1 MTTTNSLVQTLLD
14 GHTTADQEHE
24 VLAVIEAMPGAE
36 LNELLDDETAERLMD
51 SMDNRLFGPDNHARL
66 VQVLERRRPELDLYA
81 LAAIVRALQSGRT
94 GTQDEHRIAD
104 IICQLQG
111 FDLTKFKNIV
121 SLRKDQHDLE
131 GLVYIAI
138 DDKDVRQRI
147 LDHIAEQAAS
157 VPRTEAKVMSD
168 IDDTIFCKLHD
179 KRYPKGVVYPGAL
192 AFQEALDLGPGDQP
206 ISMGDITFVTARPG
220 DVFGLIAQ
228 HSRESLT
235 KAGIADLTMLSGS
248 LFSLR
253 SLDAMAGKKVANIE
267 HYVELFPEYR
277 MVFMGDSGQGDV
289 KVGEQ
294 IWERFGDVVQGVFIH
309 DVVDTPDD
317 KRAEWA
323 AKRIWFHDTYVGAAA
338 KALELGLISAKG
350 LRTVIDEA
358 TQELGQIEFE
368 DDEQRRRM
376 QDLFARDT
384 AMAEQSLATRLPR

>member
-24 VLAVIEAMPGAE
+24 VLAVIEAMPAAE

-66 VQVLERRRPELDLYA
+66 VQVLERRRPELELHA

-94 GTQDEHRIAD
+94 GIEDEHRIAD
-104 IICQLQG
+104 IICHLQG
-111 FDLTKFKNIV
+111 PELTKFKNIV

-138 DDKDVRQRI
+138 DDNDVRQRI

-157 VPRTEAKVMSD
+157 VPRTGAKVLSD

-179 KRYPKGVVYPGAL
+179 KRYPKGIVYPGAL
-192 AFQEALDLGPGDQP
+192 AFQEALDLGPDDQP
-206 ISMGDITFVTARPG
+206 ISMGDITYVTARPG
-220 DVFGLIAQ
+220 DVFGLIAH
-228 HSRESLT
+228 HSRESLN
-235 KAGIADLTMLSGS
+235 KAGVADLTMLSGS

-267 HYVELFPEYR
+267 HYVELFPEYHLI
-277 MVFMGDSGQGDV
+277 FMGDSGQGDV
-289 KVGEQ
+289 KVGER
-294 IWERFGDVVQGVFIH
+294 ILERFGDVVRGVFIH
-309 DVVDTPDD
+309 DVVDTTDD

-323 AKRIWFHDTYVGAAA
+323 AKRIWFHDTHVGAAA
-338 KALELGLISAKG
+338 KALELGLLSAEG

-358 TQELGQIEFE
+358 TQELGQIQFE
-368 DDEQRRRM
+368 DDEQRQWM

-384 AMAEQSLATRLPR
+384 AMAERSLATRLPR